1 MDKDKLIENV
11 RSWITIDNEIKQ
23 LQKMAKEKNLTHMDA
38 VVEYCSSKGVE
49 PESVTRLISKSLKD
63 KIEANAR
70 DLNYFP
76 KRAKL
81 PI

>member
-1 MDKDKLIENV
+1 MLSSKTFSLEVETIAREKK
-11 RSWITIDNEIKQ
+11 ITHLE
-23 LQKMAKEKNLTHMDA
+23 A
-38 VVEYCSSKGVE
+38 VLEYCKEPQLE
-49 PESVTRLISKSLKD
+49 PESVARLVSKGLKD

-70 DLNYFP
+70 DLNYFS

>member
-1 MDKDKLIENV
+1 MQSAKTFSLEVEKLALEKK
-11 RSWITIDNEIKQ
+11 ITH
-23 LQKMAKEKNLTHMDA
+23 KEA
-38 VVEYCSSKGVE
+38 VLEYCKEHQLE
-49 PESVTRLISKSLKD
+49 PDSVGRLISKSLKD

>member
-1 MDKDKLIENV
+1 MQSAKTFSLEVEKLA
-11 RSWITIDNEIKQ
+11 
-23 LQKMAKEKNLTHMDA
+23 LEKKITHMEAVLEYCKEHQLEPDA
-38 VVEYCSSKGVE
+38 VG
-49 PESVTRLISKSLKD
+49 RLISKSLKD

>member
-1 MDKDKLIENV
+1 MQSAKTFSLEVEKLA
-11 RSWITIDNEIKQ
+11 
-23 LQKMAKEKNLTHMDA
+23 LEKKITHMDA
-38 VVEYCSSKGVE
+38 VLEYCKEHQLE
-49 PESVTRLISKSLKD
+49 PDSVGRLISKSLKD